1 MSILENSN
9 IIFYLLSYFISSIPF
24 GILYTKLWTD
34 VKLTDEGSGSIGATN
49 VLRVLQ
55 QQNHPLAKKLAIL
68 TLLSDLLKIVVL
80 LLIAKYVYGLNEEV
94 LWLMSFLAIMGH
106 CYSIFL
112 FFEGGKGVATF
123 FGVSLVMMPFE
134 TIIGG
139 VIWGVLAKT
148 IKISSI
154 SSLASIA
161 GIILS
166 LYFFNFSNVVSLV
179 PVMIIYFII
188 FSKHSSNIARL
199 INNEE
204 QTVI

>member
-1 MSILENSN
+1 M
-9 IIFYLLSYFISSIPF
+9 
-24 GILYTKLWTD
+24 
-34 VKLTDEGSGSIGATN
+34 
-49 VLRVLQ
+49 
-55 QQNHPLAKKLAIL
+55 
-68 TLLSDLLKIVVL
+68 SDLLKIVVL

-123 FGVSLVMMPFE
+123 FGISLVMMPFE